1 MTTLEQL
8 YNNFTILLKRQY
20 EIEERIRRLELELA
34 VIKKPN
40 LFQRVFIN
48 TALPRKI
55 KPEGKK

>member
-20 EIEERIRRLELELA
+20 ELEERIKRLELELS
-34 VIKKPN
+34 ILKKPN

-48 TALPRKI
+48 QALPRKI
-55 KPEGKK
+55 K